1 MPAFS
6 EAQMLHPMTL
16 VQRFLLS
23 IPAFVLLLYP
33 VISSPNSAD
42 FFPVMIVVIYGVL
55 ALPLIFL
62 RYFRFRYRITQQEI
76 TIISGVLTRKHRS
89 IPIERIQ
96 NIEIEQSLLPRL
108 FRTAKVKIETAGS
121 AKTEG
126 VLEFV
131 GIERAHQIRQLIRL
145 YQREQNEST
154 PATNPSLAIDIEHPT
169 AQSEDALA
177 PKEPEVETLFTMPLN
192 RVFLVGMLRFSL
204 LYIAIAFSLFQQ
216 LNPDPDEIEIW
227 LTRGWLRPLAEFAI
241 ESPWM
246 LTVAAVL
253 SAILLSWITGILVS
267 VNKYYGFTIG
277 LENKKLHKKHG
288 LLTLS
293 QGTIP
298 IRRVQALIM
307 RANLLMRRLGWMS
320 LEVQTMGLESTQRGH
335 QVAAPLARTAEV
347 RDLAQHLIPLT
358 LPQNF
363 SRVSPLTIR
372 RVIIRYIFLL
382 LVAILPWGYYW
393 RPALWGLS
401 CILLIPVYAWFHYR
415 NHGYALD
422 ADNLFVRRGVLRH
435 YVWVIPVSKFQVL
448 YATESFFQRRL
459 GLCTVYPDTAGA
471 GSWALPEI
479 IDMTKEEA
487 SQLIQRCY
495 NQFQTHFGGKE
506 SRLPDQMPSQET
518 SIRSENMPSQNPPH
532 FT

>member
-33 VISSPNSAD
+33 VIFSPNSAD
-42 FFPVMIVVIYGVL
+42 FFPLMIVVIYGVL

-76 TIISGVLTRKHRS
+76 TIVSGVLTRKHRS

-121 AKTEG
+121 SKTEG

-131 GIERAHQIRQLIRL
+131 GIERAHQIRQIIRF
-145 YQREQNEST
+145 YQREQSEPSSMRDDLQVGDT
-154 PATNPSLAIDIEHPT
+154 TVQPAV
-169 AQSEDALA
+169 SEQELSEAEPDA
-177 PKEPEVETLFTMPLN
+177 ETIFSMPLG

-204 LYIAIAFSLFQQ
+204 LYIAIAFSIFQQ

-227 LTRGWLRPLAEFAI
+227 LTRGWLRPVAEFAI

-246 LTVAAVL
+246 LTLGAIL
-253 SAILLSWITGILVS
+253 SAVLLSWVTGILVS
-267 VNKYYGFTIG
+267 VNRYYGFTIG

-307 RANLLMRRLGWMS
+307 RANVLMRRFGWMA
-320 LEVQTMGLESTQRGH
+320 LEVQTMGLESTQKGH
-335 QVAAPLARTAEV
+335 QVAAPLARSEQV
-347 RDLAQHLIPLT
+347 RDLARHIIPLT
-358 LPQNF
+358 LPENF

-372 RVIIRYIFLL
+372 RVIIRYTLLL

-393 RPALWGLS
+393 RPALWGLAF
-401 CILLIPVYAWFHYR
+401 IFLIPIYAWLHYR

-422 ADNLFVRRGVLRH
+422 ADNLFVRRGVFHH
-435 YVWVIPVSKFQVL
+435 YTWVIPVSKFQVL
-448 YATESFFQRRL
+448 YTTGSLFQRRL
-459 GLCTVYPDTAGA
+459 GLCTVYADTAGA

-479 IDMTKEEA
+479 IDMTTEDA
-487 SQLIQRCY
+487 SQLVQRCY
-495 NQFQTHFGGKE
+495 NQFQQHFGGETSTTPHDQILYQDSSTGPKH
-506 SRLPDQMPSQET
+506 SPDQDLP
-518 SIRSENMPSQNPPH
+518 
-532 FT
+532 